1 MANDMTQ
8 ADYEKLDRE
17 YMEGPGKSLDQCGSV
32 IMTSSKFLNSAR
44 FRDVYAQEGLRR
56 QGRDVPTTILIHKTL
71 EALGEVQDGA
81 EIEGLFAK
89 DREKNPELAA
99 WLEARKLAEL
109 SIGELSRYAPDS
121 FGGMIHAYVA
131 ARPGFELNFT
141 RRGLVPT
148 SDWTYFQKEATLS
161 HDLEHMIT
169 GFGTNP
175 VGEQALIACNVKSF
189 CRYFSPELAGE
200 LTRLISFQMSTN
212 VMKTNLHYPQVLGTT
227 LEAWHTG
234 IEMGDALK
242 RPLVMTDWLGYLDWP
257 VEEMRRDLNIANAP
271 PPGTWDWTSESRR
284 G

>member
-1 MANDMTQ
+1 MADDTTQ

-17 YMEGPGKSLDQCGSV
+17 YMEGKTRPLDDYGSV
-32 IMTSSKFLNSAR
+32 LMTSSKYLNSAR

-71 EALGEVQDGA
+71 EAFADVTDPAEVEALFTREREVNPDARVWLDARALADFSLDELKSCRA
-81 EIEGLFAK
+81 ET
-89 DREKNPELAA
+89 
-99 WLEARKLAEL
+99 
-109 SIGELSRYAPDS
+109 
-121 FGGMIHAYVA
+121 FGGTIYAYVA

-148 SDWTYFQKEATLS
+148 SDWTYFQKAGTLS

-175 VGEQALIACNVKSF
+175 IGEQALIACNIKSY
-189 CRYFSPELAGE
+189 CRYFSTELAGE

-212 VMKTNLHYPQVLGTT
+212 IMKTSLHYPQVLATT
-227 LEAWHTG
+227 LEGWKIG

-242 RPLVMTDWLGYLDWP
+242 RPLITADWRRYLGWP
-257 VEEMRRDLNIANAP
+257 IEEIRRDLNIINAP
-271 PPGTWDWTSESRR
+271 PPGTWDWTSEARR